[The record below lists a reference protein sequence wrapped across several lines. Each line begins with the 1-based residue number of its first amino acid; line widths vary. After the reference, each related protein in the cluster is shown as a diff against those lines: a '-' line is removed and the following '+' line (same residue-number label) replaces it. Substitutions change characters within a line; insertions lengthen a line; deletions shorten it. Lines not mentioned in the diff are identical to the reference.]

1 MDQDLKKIFYW
12 SPFIEQ
18 IATIKAV
25 INSAHSINKFSKN
38 KVPYIIDVFGE
49 WLPYYEE
56 INNKKINIIKLYRC
70 NLKKFLPKGGF
81 VKSRVSYILI
91 FLFSFFS
98 LLSLIKKEK
107 PQILIAHLITS
118 LPIILT
124 LIINPKTK
132 IILRISGYPKLNI
145 VRKLFWKIFSKRI
158 YKITTPTKE
167 TYDLLI
173 NSKIFDINKI
183 SILKDPIIDINLI
196 INKKKLP
203 LPNINILKEKYILS
217 IGRMTKQK
225 NHELLINFFYEI
237 SKLYDDI
244 FLLIIGSKGECYKKI
259 EKRISNLELNNKIT
273 IIHYQNNIF
282 NFIKNANCLIST
294 SLWED
299 PGFVIIESAACNTII
314 ISSDC
319 PSGPKE
325 FLNNGKNGYLFKS
338 NDINDL
344 LNKYLSFRNED
355 INEINKKKILAK
367 LNCKN
372 YTKLSHF
379 KNLEK
384 II

>member
-1 MDQDLKKIFYW
+1 MNPNSIKIFYW
-12 SPFIEQ
+12 SPFIDQ

-25 INSAHSINKFSKN
+25 INSAHSLKKFSRN
-38 KVPYIIDVFGE
+38 KTPYIIDVFGE
-49 WLPYYEE
+49 WLPYYQE
-56 INNKKINIIKLYRC
+56 INNKKINIIKLYKY
-70 NLKKFLPKGGF
+70 NLKRFLPKGGF
-81 VKSRVSYILI
+81 VKSRVSFILI
-91 FLFSFFS
+91 FFFNFYS
-98 LLSLIKKEK
+98 LLSLIRKEK

-124 LIINPKTK
+124 SIINPETK

-145 VRKLFWKIFSKRI
+145 VRKLFWKTFSKKI

-196 INKKKLP
+196 KNKKKLP

-299 PGFVIIESAACNTII
+299 PGFVIIESAACNTVI

>member
-1 MDQDLKKIFYW
+1 MNPNSIKIFYW
-12 SPFIEQ
+12 SPFIDQ

-25 INSAHSINKFSKN
+25 INSAHSLKKFSRN
-38 KVPYIIDVFGE
+38 KTPYIIDVFGE
-49 WLPYYEE
+49 WLPYYQE
-56 INNKKINIIKLYRC
+56 INNKKINIIKLYKY
-70 NLKKFLPKGGF
+70 NLKRFLPKGGF
-81 VKSRVSYILI
+81 VKSRVSFILI
-91 FLFSFFS
+91 FFFNFYS
-98 LLSLIKKEK
+98 LLSLIRKEK

-124 LIINPKTK
+124 SIINPETK

-145 VRKLFWKIFSKRI
+145 VRKFFWKTFSKKI

-196 INKKKLP
+196 KNKKKLP

-273 IIHYQNNIF
+273 IINYQNNIF

-299 PGFVIIESAACNTII
+299 PGFVIIESAACNTVI

>member
-1 MDQDLKKIFYW
+1 MNPNSIKIFYW
-12 SPFIEQ
+12 SPFIDQ

-25 INSAHSINKFSKN
+25 INSAHSLKKFSRN
-38 KVPYIIDVFGE
+38 KTPYIIDAFGE
-49 WLPYYEE
+49 WLPYYQE
-56 INNKKINIIKLYRC
+56 IYNKKINIIKLYKY
-70 NLKKFLPKGGF
+70 NLKRFLPKGGF
-81 VKSRVSYILI
+81 IKSRVSFILI
-91 FLFSFFS
+91 FFFNFYS

-124 LIINPKTK
+124 SIINPETK

-145 VRKLFWKIFSKRI
+145 VRKLFWKTFSKKI

-196 INKKKLP
+196 KNKKKLP

-299 PGFVIIESAACNTII
+299 PGFVIIESAACNTVI

-344 LNKYLSFRNED
+344 LNKYHSFRNED

>member
-1 MDQDLKKIFYW
+1 MNPNSIKIFYW
-12 SPFIEQ
+12 SPFIDQ

-25 INSAHSINKFSKN
+25 INSAHSLKKFSRN
-38 KVPYIIDVFGE
+38 KTPYIIDAFGE
-49 WLPYYEE
+49 WLPYYQE
-56 INNKKINIIKLYRC
+56 INNKKINIIKLYKY
-70 NLKKFLPKGGF
+70 NLKRFLPKGGF
-81 VKSRVSYILI
+81 VKSRVSFILI
-91 FLFSFFS
+91 FFFNFYS
-98 LLSLIKKEK
+98 LLSLIRKEK

-124 LIINPKTK
+124 SIINPETK

-145 VRKLFWKIFSKRI
+145 VRKLFWKTFSKKI

-196 INKKKLP
+196 KNKKKLP

-299 PGFVIIESAACNTII
+299 PGFVIIESAACNTVI

-355 INEINKKKILAK
+355 INEINKKKTLAK